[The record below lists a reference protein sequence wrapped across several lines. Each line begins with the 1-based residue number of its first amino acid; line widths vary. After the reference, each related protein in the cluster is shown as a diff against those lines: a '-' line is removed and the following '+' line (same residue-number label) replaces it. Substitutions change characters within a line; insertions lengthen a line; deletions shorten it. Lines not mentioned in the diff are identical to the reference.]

1 MPATPCITWRAG
13 CKLEGKMLREGIK
26 KDIIKAIS
34 NFPSKTRLASGGKIQ
49 ISNSEVEV
57 TRTSDPGFGDFTTN
71 IALKVTKLQR
81 DKETRVDKVSPG
93 SYQRPMEFA
102 KVLSDSLKKSK
113 LIKKLEVKEP
123 GFINLF
129 VQDDYWQNQVD
140 VVLKADSKYGSNSLG
155 KGKKARVEFVSA
167 NPTGP
172 LHFGNAR
179 GGPIGDTIA
188 SVLKF
193 CGWQVL
199 REYIDNDRGNQVLE
213 LGKTLA
219 AAVNLIKIPQ
229 KELVYQ
235 GEYTKDLGEKVKSK
249 IKDIKG
255 QTIEQISQK
264 AGEIGVRIIF
274 EEIIADCKA
283 MGITYDLIVHESD
296 LQKEVAKVLSE
307 LEKKGFLKKRE

>member
-81 DKETRVDKVSPG
+81 DKETKVD
-93 SYQRPMEFA
+93 

-179 GGPIGDTIA
+179 GGPIGDCLA

-193 CGWQVL
+193 CGFKVL
-199 REYIDNDRGNQVLE
+199 REYIDNDRGNQVYE

-219 AAVNLIKIPQ
+219 ARAGLIKVN
-229 KELVYQ
+229 KA
-235 GEYTKDLGEKVKSK
+235 DL
-249 IKDIKG
+249 
-255 QTIEQISQK
+255 
-264 AGEIGVRIIF
+264 
-274 EEIIADCKA
+274 
-283 MGITYDLIVHESD
+283 
-296 LQKEVAKVLSE
+296 
-307 LEKKGFLKKRE
+307 